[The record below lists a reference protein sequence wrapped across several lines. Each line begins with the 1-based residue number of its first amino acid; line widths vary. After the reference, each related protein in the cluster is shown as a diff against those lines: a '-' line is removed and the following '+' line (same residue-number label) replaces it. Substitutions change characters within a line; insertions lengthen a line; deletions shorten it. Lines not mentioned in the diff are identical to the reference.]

1 MRALT
6 ISDGR
11 LVVAERAVPDPGPGD
26 VLVRVLGAGLN
37 RADLLQRAGGYPAP
51 AGVPADVPG
60 LEFSGEVVAVGAD
73 VTGGPAPGE
82 TVFGI
87 TAGGAQ
93 AEYLTVAAEHCLT
106 VPSALDAVAAG
117 GIPEAFVTAH
127 DAMVTAATVESGEW
141 TFVPAVGSGV
151 GTAAVQLARA
161 LGVHTVGTA
170 RSESKLARCR
180 ELGLDV
186 GLVAPTT
193 ADGNLDA
200 SALTAALWE
209 ATGGIG
215 VTLDLVGGP
224 YLGIAIDAAAPDGR
238 IICIGTLAGLRTEVS
253 VLSILVKRLRIT
265 GTTLRP
271 RSRAAKAAATAAF
284 ARDVVPLLAAGS
296 VVPVIDTVV
305 PLADA
310 ESAYEMVARDANL
323 GKVVLD
329 CR

>member
-11 LVVAERAVPDPGPGD
+11 LIVAERAVPDPGPGD

-73 VTGGPAPGE
+73 VTGGPALGE

-93 AEYLTVAAEHCLT
+93 AEYLTVAAEHCVT
-106 VPSALDAVAAG
+106 VPAALDPVAAG

-127 DAMVTAATVESGEW
+127 DAMVTRAAVQSGEW
-141 TFVPAVGSGV
+141 MFVPAVGSGV

-161 LGVHTVGTA
+161 LGVHTIGTA
-170 RSESKLARCR
+170 RTEAKLERCR

-193 ADGNLDA
+193 ADGTLDSA
-200 SALTAALWE
+200 ALTAALWE

-215 VTLDLVGGP
+215 VTLDLLGGP
-224 YLGIAIDAAAPDGR
+224 YLGIAIDAASPDGR
-238 IICIGTLAGLRTEVS
+238 IVCIGTLAGLRTEVS

-271 RSRAAKAAATAAF
+271 RSRVAKAAATAEF
-284 ARDVVPLLAAGS
+284 ARDVVPLLASGA
-296 VVPVIDTVV
+296 VAPVIDTVV
-305 PLADA
+305 PLTEA
-310 ESAYEMVARDANL
+310 EGAYALVARDENL